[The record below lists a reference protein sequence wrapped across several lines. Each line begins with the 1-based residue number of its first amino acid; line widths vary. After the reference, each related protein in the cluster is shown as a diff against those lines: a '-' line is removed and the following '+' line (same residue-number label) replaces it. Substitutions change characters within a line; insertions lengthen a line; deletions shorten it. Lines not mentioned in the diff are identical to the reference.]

1 MEEIKDKN
9 VILTIDCWKYVF
21 SWRTLGGGYIRCFLT
36 LTEDFL
42 IELETNHVGNLPP
55 FKRGSYGYDLLS
67 EVFWGIIDTIFY
79 EIKGYDD
86 KLNKEVYKN
95 KTLKIEDFLNFLN
108 KNKIK
113 YKIKNILSYNELKY
127 IKVKEKGKVSIK
139 RDDLEFSLEIVGE
152 KKRKENM
159 KLTCLRNQFTMK
171 FVTNLNLYYMERFI
185 LNNKTRIY

>member
-9 VILTIDCWKYVF
+9 VMLTIDCWKYVF
-21 SWRTLGGGYIRCFLT
+21 SWRTLGGCYIRCFLIF
-36 LTEDFL
+36 TEDSL
-42 IELETNHVGNLPP
+42 VELETSHSDISPP

-67 EVFWGIIDTIFY
+67 NVFWGIIDTIFY
-79 EIKGYDD
+79 EIKGYGD

-95 KTLKIEDFLNFLN
+95 KTLKIKDFLNFLN

-152 KKRKENM
+152 KKRKYEAYLPEKSIYNEI
-159 KLTCLRNQFTMK
+159 CDK
-171 FVTNLNLYYMERFI
+171 FKSLLYR
-185 LNNKTRIY
+185 KIYFE